1 MQLLPATQVITP
13 GCALTVLHN
22 SLCYGLDCRYVLER
36 ALLDLLIHLK
46 WDAGYWCKDNNHI
59 YSLKYHILIWYVA
72 YLIVGVSDV
81 WSTCGFLFGCYSQ
94 SIKNIYFHIQNV
106 YEFLLLSK
114 KQDIYLTNP
123 LQFLNRA
130 SLTVSTHFE

>member
-1 MQLLPATQVITP
+1 MVCGIL
-13 GCALTVLHN
+13 N
-22 SLCYGLDCRYVLER
+22 SRC
-36 ALLDLLIHLK
+36 
-46 WDAGYWCKDNNHI
+46 
-59 YSLKYHILIWYVA
+59 
-72 YLIVGVSDV
+72 VGRLVDV
-81 WSTCGFLFGCYSQ
+81 WISFWLLQPKYK
-94 SIKNIYFHIQNV
+94 KNIYFHVQNV